1 MILWSNGTST
11 RPGVTLAVGLY
22 ERTERTADRKSCVLV
37 KRTWVDVWTGT
48 EVERLLEHDSGF
60 TRAEVDATPNVVAL
74 AETWRADEAYRE
86 ERRNEAIQKC
96 RPESGQLSL
105 VCFQPWRGCVY
116 RYHGQRDITTTLKSA
131 GKFYA
136 EYAIDSYYSGAEANA
151 IFRSLTNIP
160 LDLIEVTGLAEGDRP
175 AWAMPI
181 TWLAN
186 KNRVLG
192 YLAMKRMA
200 TEPEFLARVEA
211 HGRLLLDMDGQRP
224 PGSWAKQN
232 NRIFGLEPST

>member
-1 MILWSNGTST
+1 MILWSNGATT
-11 RPGVTLAVGLY
+11 RPGVTIAVGLY

-60 TRAEVDATPNVVAL
+60 TRAEVDATPDVIAL
-74 AETWRADEAYRE
+74 AEAWRADEAYRE
-86 ERRNEAIQKC
+86 EARVEAVRECGAKIEC
-96 RPESGQLSL
+96 LAL
-105 VCFQPWRGCVY
+105 VCTQPWRGFVARCVALRLGYPDGVSTQERSQY
-116 RYHGQRDITTTLKSA
+116 RVLC
-131 GKFYA
+131 
-136 EYAIDSYYSGAEANA
+136 
-151 IFRSLTNIP
+151 NIP
-160 LDLIEVTGLAEGDRP
+160 LDLVELSGLAEGDRP

-181 TWLAN
+181 TWLSN

-224 PGSWAKQN
+224 PGSWEKQN
-232 NRIFGLEPST
+232 NRLFGLEPR

>member
-22 ERTERTADRKSCVLV
+22 ERTERTADCKSCVLV

-60 TRAEVDATPNVVAL
+60 TRAEVDATPDVIAL
-74 AETWRADEAYRE
+74 AEAWRADEAYRE
-86 ERRNEAIQKC
+86 ERRNEAIQHC
-96 RPESGQLSL
+96 SPEFGALAL
-105 VCFQPWRGCVY
+105 VCSNPWRGFVRMMPDRRTPEEKLSDFPFQHLLC
-116 RYHGQRDITTTLKSA
+116 
-131 GKFYA
+131 
-136 EYAIDSYYSGAEANA
+136 
-151 IFRSLTNIP
+151 NIP
-160 LDLIEVTGLAEGDRP
+160 LDLTEVTGVADSDRP

-181 TWLAN
+181 TWLSN

-200 TEPEFLARVEA
+200 TEREFLARVEA

-232 NRIFGLEPST
+232 NRLFGLEPST